1 MPKLI
6 VPERPG
12 FEDGKTAL
20 RRLRATFETFPFA
33 DAIRRCDPDLGVEVV
48 DLAETPG
55 RDESAFLAALLTAVC
70 RPSLW
75 LAPGFLIEAPALS
88 GAGTGKGLLVRAI
101 CAIAFGI
108 RPRAFTAGHERQE
121 LEKRIAADL
130 IQAAPALFLDNVN
143 GAVLR
148 SDTLAAAITERPAR
162 VRVFGELR
170 MAVLNSTAFIAIT
183 GNGLTVSEDL
193 ARRFIDCKLDAGCED
208 PESRPFDPGF
218 LERIELQRI
227 DLLSAAVT
235 IWRFGRQNRQD
246 LKRGRPLGS
255 FESWCDWVRDPLLT
269 LGCRDPVERVEM
281 LKAHD
286 PHRQKIAELFKA
298 WWTHHKDELI
308 RASELA
314 EPVRRLID
322 PLGRGRQFVA
332 TALGRMAGT
341 RAAGFVLVRQEA
353 GGKWG
358 AASYALHQTTTDPA
372 SGIGH
377 RGHRGHRVSDPIP
390 ADPMTPMTP
399 MPDGLWDAELIAVEE
414 KSWTL

>member
-1 MPKLI
+1 
-6 VPERPG
+6 
-12 FEDGKTAL
+12 
-20 RRLRATFETFPFA
+20 
-33 DAIRRCDPDLGVEVV
+33 
-48 DLAETPG
+48 
-55 RDESAFLAALLTAVC
+55 
-70 RPSLW
+70 LW

-108 RPRAFTAGHERQE
+108 RPRAFTAGHDRQE

-148 SDTLAAAITERPAR
+148 SDTLATVITERPAR
-162 VRVFGELR
+162 IRIFGELK
-170 MAVLNSTAFIAIT
+170 MVVLNSTAFIAIT

-208 PESRPFDPGF
+208 SESRPFGPRF
-218 LERIELQRI
+218 LERIEQQRI
-227 DLLSAAVT
+227 ELLSAALT
-235 IWRFGRQNRQD
+235 IWRYGRQHQQE
-246 LKRGRPLGS
+246 LEHGRPLGS
-255 FESWCDWVRDPLLT
+255 FETWCEWVRDPLLM
-269 LGCRDPVERVEM
+269 LGCRDPVEHVEM

-286 PHRQKIAELFKA
+286 PYRQNIAELFKA
-298 WWTHHKDELI
+298 WWSEHQDKPV

-322 PLGRGRQFVA
+322 PLARGRQFVA
-332 TALGRMAGT
+332 SALGKMAGT

-358 AASYALHQTTTDPA
+358 AASYALHQTTNNAAD
-372 SGIGH
+372 GIGH
-377 RGHRGHRVSDPIP
+377 RGHRVAEPLA
-390 ADPMTPMTP
+390 ADPMTPMPP
-399 MPDGLWDAELIAVEE
+399 MPDGLWDTEVVLDEE
-414 KSWTL
+414 EAWTL